1 MAAATTEANGKKSL
15 LVRIA
20 ELRAWLFLIFL
31 AIFFETWS
39 RVVYGTSFV
48 FQHL

>member
-1 MAAATTEANGKKSL
+1 MAVATTETGGKSI

-39 RVVYGTSFV
+39 PIRCS
-48 FQHL
+48 LSMA